1 MSTQT
6 KPSPKPAIKPKEGS
20 PETNPPVLPRKV
32 LVIDIGGTNV
42 KILASGE
49 TDPRK
54 FRSGPHMTPRQMV
67 RQVRHLARDW
77 TYDAVVLG
85 YPGAVIDGRPAA
97 EPKNLGSGWTTF
109 DFQKAFGCAVQIVN
123 DAAMQ
128 AIGGY
133 EGGRMLFLGL
143 GTGLGSALITDGV
156 LVPLELAH
164 LRYKKGRTYEDYVGQ
179 RGLNRLGKKKWRR
192 AVLDVMTSLKHALL
206 ADYVV
211 VGGGNAK
218 RLTTLPDWA
227 RLGNNH
233 NAFIGGFRLWESLW
247 DQRPMCLIC
256 PSLAPTQPNAA
267 HATVRPSP

>member
-20 PETNPPVLPRKV
+20 TKTNPLALPGKV

-49 TDPRK
+49 TEPRK
-54 FRSGPHMTPRQMV
+54 FRSGPTMTPQQLV
-67 RQVRHLARDW
+67 RQIRHLVRDW
-77 TYDAVVLG
+77 TYDAIVLG

-97 EPKNLGSGWTTF
+97 EPKNLGGGWTTF
-109 DFQKAFGCAVQIVN
+109 DFQKAFGCAVKIIN

-128 AIGGY
+128 AIGSY

-156 LVPLELAH
+156 LVPMELAH
-164 LRYKKGRTYEDYVGQ
+164 LQYKKGRTYEDYVGK
-179 RGLNRLGKKKWRR
+179 RGLKRLGKKKWRR
-192 AVLDVMTSLKHALL
+192 AVQDVMASLKQAFL

-218 RLTTLPDWA
+218 HLTKPPDWV

-233 NAFIGGFRLWESLW
+233 HAFVGGFRLWASLW

-256 PSLAPTQPNAA
+256 S
-267 HATVRPSP
+267 SPDQAQAKAGSHPLG